1 MGEETTAGG
10 FQKWVSPS
18 SLVTIMIS
26 IISLIWWVSVQSGAI
41 YQNAVALQKLEQSI
55 FSLNTPLST
64 RVIVNESKLV
74 ELTKQL
80 DAVNTTNKVLADQ
93 NASLKQEVTV
103 IREQL
108 RFLTNRA
115 VAPQ

>member
-1 MGEETTAGG
+1 M
-10 FQKWVSPS
+10 KWVSPS
-18 SLVTIMIS
+18 SLVTIVIA

-41 YQNAVALQKLEQSI
+41 YQNAIALQKLEQSI

-64 RVIVNESKLV
+64 RVIVSETKIM

-80 DAVNTTNKVLADQ
+80 DALAVTNKVLVDQ
-93 NASLKQEVTV
+93 ESALKQEITV

-115 VAPQ
+115 VSSP

>member
-1 MGEETTAGG
+1 MGDETEPTG
-10 FQKWVSPS
+10 FPKWVSPS
-18 SLVTIMIS
+18 SLVTIVIA

-64 RVIVNESKLV
+64 RVIVNESKLM
-74 ELTKQL
+74 EQARQL
-80 DAVNTTNKVLADQ
+80 DAINTTNKVLADQ

-115 VAPQ
+115 VTNP